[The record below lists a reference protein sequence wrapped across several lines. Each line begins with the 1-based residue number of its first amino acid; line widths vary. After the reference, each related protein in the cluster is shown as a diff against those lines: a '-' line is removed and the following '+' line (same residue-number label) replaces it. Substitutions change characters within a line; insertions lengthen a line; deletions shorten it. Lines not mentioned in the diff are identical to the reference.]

1 MIDKNGKLFGKISIV
16 DLAVIVMVV
25 ILWRGYM

>member
-16 DLAVIVMVV
+16 DLAVIAAVV